1 MVVQEGGGQREPDL
15 GREDALAAVG
25 GGAADRALRGAM
37 VQRGDA
43 VDHEERAELG
53 REDDALVHVE
63 GAHSGSRTVPVIDS
77 LGQAAKRS
85 LFLLTRTTGG
95 GSSTSHN
102 PPPSSVSTARPPLG
116 GHRFEKLVCY
126 MVIWTPNRTLAERF

>member
-53 REDDALVHVE
+53 REDDALVVE
-63 GAHSGSRTVPVIDS
+63 GA
-77 LGQAAKRS
+77 LGLQDGARHRLARPEAAKRS

-95 GSSTSHN
+95 GSSTSHK
-102 PPPSSVSTARPPLG
+102 PPPSSVSSPAA
-116 GHRFEKLVCY
+116 
-126 MVIWTPNRTLAERF
+126 LADTSV